1 MKKKS
6 FLAPALLFLSFAL
19 WTVLVR
25 IIDTDAIGPLNSTV
39 GFAKLNGFVH
49 GIIGENLALYRLTDI
64 LSVIPIFICLCFA
77 ALGLSQAIGRKSLLK
92 VDASLLLLGGFY
104 ISVMTVYVFFELV
117 PINCRPVLI
126 DGRLEVSYPSS
137 TTVLFMTVIPAALIE
152 VRRRVKSRGLF
163 LLFAALGTSLTVFAV
178 ICRIMSGVHWIS
190 DIIGGALISLS
201 LVLTYRA
208 LIKTPMKIN
217 TGAVLSEKL

>member
-1 MKKKS
+1 
-6 FLAPALLFLSFAL
+6 
-19 WTVLVR
+19 VR
-25 IIDTDAIGPLNSTV
+25 
-39 GFAKLNGFVH
+39 H
-49 GIIGENLALYRLTDI
+49 
-64 LSVIPIFICLCFA
+64 
-77 ALGLSQAIGRKSLLK
+77 
-92 VDASLLLLGGFY
+92 
-104 ISVMTVYVFFELV
+104 
-117 PINCRPVLI
+117 
-126 DGRLEVSYPSS
+126 
-137 TTVLFMTVIPAALIE
+137 
-152 VRRRVKSRGLF
+152 RVKSRGLF